1 MRTMF
6 RKRWYFFIPLV
17 IVAFIGFGYFTMY
30 LWNGL
35 MPLLFHLPEITF
47 WQTIGLMILSR
58 LILGGFGSHHGRGH
72 GQHCRRNMHEKWENM
87 TPEEREKF
95 KENIQMHRAPW
106 AHRYGCNEKEK
117 ES

>member
-1 MRTMF
+1 MRTTF
-6 RKRWYFFIPLV
+6 RRRWYLFIPL
-17 IVAFIGFGYFTMY
+17 IFVAFVAFGFITMH

-58 LILGGFGSHHGRGH
+58 LILGGFGGHRGGH
-72 GQHCRRNMHEKWENM
+72 GHHCRRDLHEKWENM

-95 KENIQMHRAPW
+95 RENMHMHRPPW
-106 AHRYGCNEKEK
+106 GHRFSEEGKVK